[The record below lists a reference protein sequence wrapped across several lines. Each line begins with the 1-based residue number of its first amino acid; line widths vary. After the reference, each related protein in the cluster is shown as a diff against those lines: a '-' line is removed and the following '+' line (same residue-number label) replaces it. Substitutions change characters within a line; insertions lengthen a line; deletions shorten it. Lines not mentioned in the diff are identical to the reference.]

1 MGKNYNEKQKQAIEE
16 AVKYVKEN
24 LNVIKSN
31 ENFKKFSKE
40 RKDIFAI
47 ANERTPF
54 IREYFNLLKEAEKR
68 SGTYF
73 ERVKTEMHEVAAR
86 QEVLKKAA
94 ELCTDEA
101 SKEELLQEREEL
113 NNHPAMAAYGKYV
126 EGLKYFAGMTD
137 ELKPEVEAFFEKELP
152 LQK

>member
-31 ENFKKFSKE
+31 ENFKKFSNE

-54 IREYFNLLKEAEKR
+54 IREYFNLLK
-68 SGTYF
+68 
-73 ERVKTEMHEVAAR
+73 
-86 QEVLKKAA
+86 
-94 ELCTDEA
+94 
-101 SKEELLQEREEL
+101 
-113 NNHPAMAAYGKYV
+113 
-126 EGLKYFAGMTD
+126 
-137 ELKPEVEAFFEKELP
+137 
-152 LQK
+152 